1 MSLSF
6 TSFLYGIFLVSLFVT
21 YSVLYLIAYK
31 VLKLDRLIA
40 DRHLAIIL
48 LVIAIFLSPL
58 LFSPIFDVASNL
70 ILSWDAN

>member
-1 MSLSF
+1 MSFSF
-6 TSFLYGIFLVSLFVT
+6 TSFLYCIFLVSLSAT
-21 YSVLYLIAYK
+21 YTVLYLIAYK

-40 DRHLAIIL
+40 DHYLAIIL

-70 ILSWDAN
+70 ILSWNTN